1 MIRNFA
7 GRSKNVWESPMGCL
21 MFSFTTQMEDGRVV
35 PLVQYVVSLAITEA
49 IKDVCDKN
57 VSCRFVYIVLLPLK
71 GNTDQFF
78 QLN

>member
-1 MIRNFA
+1 M
-7 GRSKNVWESPMGCL
+7 WESPTGWL
-21 MFSFTTQMEDGRVV
+21 
-35 PLVQYVVSLAITEA
+35 PYVFFYNANEGWAIRASGAIRCVSCYYEA